1 MRKQT
6 KLLHQRNDCVLNFI
20 AALTLSVVERKK
32 KKKEERRRKTER
44 KKPDTRKPENILD
57 ILKNR
62 TRLTQAHQSH

>member
-32 KKKEERRRKTER
+32 KKKEERR
-44 KKPDTRKPENILD
+44 KKMNK
-57 ILKNR
+57 
-62 TRLTQAHQSH
+62 QSG